1 MTSIFG
7 ATAPSPIDILL
18 IEDNPADAELTREAL
33 RGGKIQSNLHVI
45 EDGDAAFAYLR
56 RQGDDVSARHPDLV
70 LLDLN
75 LPGRDGLSVLEEIKS
90 DPELCHIPV
99 VILTTSEAEQDV
111 MQSHRRHANCYVTKP
126 VNLQQFRNAV
136 RTIEHFWCA
145 VVRLPSA
152 GRAR

>member
-1 MTSIFG
+1 MTSVFG
-7 ATAPSPIDILL
+7 ATAPSPLDILL

-33 RGGKIQSNLHVI
+33 RGGKIRSDLHVI
-45 EDGDAAFAYLR
+45 DDGDAAFAYLR
-56 RQGDDVSARHPDLV
+56 RQGDYVTARHPDLV

-75 LPGRDGLSVLEEIKS
+75 LPGRDGLSVLEELKS

-99 VILTTSEAEQDV
+99 VILTTSEARQDV
-111 MQSHRRHANCYVTKP
+111 MDTYQLHANCYVTKP
-126 VNLQQFRNAV
+126 VNLQQFRNVV

-152 GRAR
+152 GRG